1 MKKIIFGFFTFALIA
16 LVSCGGNKENA
27 AEKDAEMLTAEEG
40 VDVVTDNITDNS
52 QFKIVDNIL
61 YSENLPIVVDFY
73 ADWCNPCKAYSPTF
87 HEVAG
92 KFANT
97 AVFVSINV
105 DEYPDIAAAYNVTS
119 IPTTA
124 FILTGGAT
132 MGTEEGILSADR
144 LETLI
149 NQLIATNAGANMEL

>member
-1 MKKIIFGFFTFALIA
+1 MKKIIFGFWAFAL
-16 LVSCGGNKENA
+16 LTFMSCGGNKENA
-27 AEKDAEMLTAEEG
+27 VEKDAEILTAEEG
-40 VDVVTDNITDNS
+40 IDMVTDNITDNS
-52 QFKIVDNIL
+52 QFKIVDNIF

-87 HEVAG
+87 HDIAS

-97 AVFVSINV
+97 AVFVSLNIE
-105 DEYPDIAAAYNVTS
+105 EYPDIASAYKVTT

-132 MGTEEGILSADR
+132 MGTEEGVLSADR